1 MANEPLARAFS
12 PPDAPDEDGFL
23 TLRAALSASAR
34 GRAFLAEYLRR
45 NRYADTEAVLE
56 AIARIETR
64 LHADASAVERTRG
77 DLRLLLKAVRL
88 TRPKID
94 AAGPAARAAKLSQLL
109 DLFERRIEAMAPT
122 PDEATAEGSAV
133 AGRLHLAVVPQPD
146 EPELPIPS
154 PASAPAPAMVLVPNA
169 ASAPAPAVAER
180 VPSAVVETVVAPP
193 RDPLAALMALSED
206 ERLALFT

>member
-1 MANEPLARAFS
+1 MANEPLARAFG

-45 NRYADTEAVLE
+45 NRYADTEAVLK
-56 AIARIETR
+56 AIARVEAR
-64 LHADASAVERTRG
+64 LQADAPAVERMRG
-77 DLRLLLKAVRL
+77 DLRLLLMAVRL
-88 TRPKID
+88 ARPKID

-122 PDEATAEGSAV
+122 PSEASAEDSAV
-133 AGRLHLAVVPQPD
+133 ARRLHLAVVPRPD

-154 PASAPAPAMVLVPNA
+154 PASAPAPAIVLVPNA
-169 ASAPAPAVAER
+169 AAPAPAVAER
-180 VPSAVVETVVAPP
+180 ASPATVETVIAPP
-193 RDPLAALMALSED
+193 RDPLAALMALSDD

>member
-45 NRYADTEAVLE
+45 NRYADTEAVLK
-56 AIARIETR
+56 AIARIEAR
-64 LHADASAVERTRG
+64 LQADASAVERMRG
-77 DLRLLLKAVRL
+77 DLRLLLMAVRL
-88 TRPKID
+88 ARPKID

-122 PDEATAEGSAV
+122 PGEARAEDSAV

-154 PASAPAPAMVLVPNA
+154 PASAPAPAMVLVPHA
-169 ASAPAPAVAER
+169 AAPAPAVAAKA
-180 VPSAVVETVVAPP
+180 PPAAIETVVAPP

>member
-1 MANEPLARAFS
+1 MANEPLTRAFS

-56 AIARIETR
+56 AIARIEAR
-64 LHADASAVERTRG
+64 LHADASAIERMRG

-88 TRPKID
+88 ARPKID

-109 DLFERRIEAMAPT
+109 DLFERRIEVMAPT

-154 PASAPAPAMVLVPNA
+154 PASAPAPAMVLVPHA
-169 ASAPAPAVAER
+169 AAPAPAVAAKA
-180 VPSAVVETVVAPP
+180 PPAAIETVVAPP

>member
-1 MANEPLARAFS
+1 MANEPLARAFG

-45 NRYADTEAVLE
+45 NRYADTEAVLK
-56 AIARIETR
+56 AIARVEAR
-64 LHADASAVERTRG
+64 LQADASAVERMRG
-77 DLRLLLKAVRL
+77 DLRLLLMAVRL
-88 TRPKID
+88 GRPKID

-122 PDEATAEGSAV
+122 PGEAIAEDSA
-133 AGRLHLAVVPQPD
+133 AARRLHLAVVPQPD

-169 ASAPAPAVAER
+169 AAPAPAVAER
-180 VPSAVVETVVAPP
+180 APPAVVETVVAPP

>member
-1 MANEPLARAFS
+1 MANEPLTRAFS

-56 AIARIETR
+56 AIARIEAR
-64 LHADASAVERTRG
+64 LQADASDVERMRG

-88 TRPKID
+88 ARPKID

-154 PASAPAPAMVLVPNA
+154 PASFELRPISLVHDLEKT
-169 ASAPAPAVAER
+169 SAPTVPAVIEAS
-180 VPSAVVETVVAPP
+180 VTAPP
-193 RDPLAALMALSED
+193 PDPLAAIMALSDD